1 MDPGAPSPTSKI
13 WGNICT
19 GPTFTTTTTTTTTC
33 QPCAPPPPSFRLVR
47 DYQCQPEQPHP
58 SALGLAMAPPPA
70 SGPDPPQLLLSPL
83 KPGKLAGKTKK
94 AAGPEGVVHTPLADR
109 IASLGSSI
117 LASLKEKALALDGTR
132 EGSQPRAMISSKM
145 GEKRAVFRN
154 NKVLPTPTMYALVH
168 PKPSSSPAAASP
180 SRKGVASTGQ
190 ATSLAG
196 VEPGSPTPLSAVEER
211 RMRIILQERQQ
222 RERDRQQ
229 REAERAQR
237 EALRSLQH
245 SPTAP
250 PCPTLPT
257 PPSPSN
263 ATTTPDKTQGQP
275 TRPLPPLPWAIAVP
289 AAAPKASPHPPAAIA
304 DPLRCPSPSAS
315 ARDPPLPSTF
325 ESVAPAAGQGS
336 LCGAEDGWW
345 LTPPLAPLTPGLP
358 PAPLPTPP
366 TAPQA
371 LPVLDKLNGS
381 PVQGSSQGQEQG
393 QEQARDRLGA
403 GWQQRQGSSQGR
415 VQGQEQQ
422 PSALLPPVAR
432 AQRRPPTFLQRLDPI
447 VLPPTTSQ
455 LLMPVAPPS
464 PVPT

>member
-19 GPTFTTTTTTTTTC
+19 GPTSTTTTTTTTTTC
-33 QPCAPPPPSFRLVR
+33 QPCAPPPPSFRPVLKP
-47 DYQCQPEQPHP
+47 QPPPEQPHP

-117 LASLKEKALALDGTR
+117 LASLKEKALALDGAR
-132 EGSQPRAMISSKM
+132 ESSQPRAMISSKM

-180 SRKGVASTGQ
+180 SLT
-190 ATSLAG
+190 
-196 VEPGSPTPLSAVEER
+196 
-211 RMRIILQERQQ
+211 QERQQ

-250 PCPTLPT
+250 PCPTPPT

-263 ATTTPDKTQGQP
+263 ATTTPGKPQGQP
-275 TRPLPPLPWAIAVP
+275 TRPLPPLPWATAVP
-289 AAAPKASPHPPAAIA
+289 AAAPKASSRPPAALA

-315 ARDPPLPSTF
+315 ARDPPLPSTL

-345 LTPPLAPLTPGLP
+345 LTPPLTPLTPGLP

-393 QEQARDRLGA
+393 QEQARDRLG
-403 GWQQRQGSSQGR
+403 GWEQRQGSSQGR

-422 PSALLPPVAR
+422 ACALLPPVAR
-432 AQRRPPTFLQRLDPI
+432 SQRRPPTFLQRLDPI